1 LHYKSITR
9 NDFASGKIIS
19 VFKTH
24 KETMIKKFLI
34 IAFASFIGANAFA
47 QNRERE
53 YKVTINDK
61 DSATNA
67 IVDAKLKA
75 AFFQVYPKFAQAD
88 GYRTKRNVV
97 LDLVTEETATIKAKA
112 GEIKVNSQWIKNK
125 SQKKIQKELFT
136 ALSKNW
142 VSYSKEKHKGYELTF
157 ISKDPN
163 LDPAVRKNLIATYF
177 EIYPTLVKTFNDKST
192 HDVLFVV
199 DTAYK
204 AVAEASGNRILFSAG
219 YMKAHPTDIDVVTH
233 ETMHIVQGYGYSAG
247 PVWLTEG
254 IADYVRYKY
263 GVDNVGSKWSLPAYN
278 EKQSYK
284 NSYRITARF
293 FAWLEQNV
301 KPGLIANLDQQLR
314 AHQYTEQSWT
324 ALTGKTLDQ
333 LWEDYSKEPQKVTL
347 TYSSKK

>member
-1 LHYKSITR
+1 
-9 NDFASGKIIS
+9 
-19 VFKTH
+19 
-24 KETMIKKFLI
+24 MIKKFLI
-34 IAFASFIGANAFA
+34 IALLASTISTFA
-47 QNRERE
+47 QNKGYELTVNDE
-53 YKVTINDK
+53 SNIADAVT
-61 DSATNA
+61 
-67 IVDAKLKA
+67 KA
-75 AFFQVYPKFAQAD
+75 RLDTAFTQVYPKFAMAD
-88 GYRTKRNVV
+88 GYRTKRKVELTFANSE
-97 LDLVTEETATIKAKA
+97 TETIKAKA
-112 GEIKVNSQWIKNK
+112 GEIKVNSGWVKGK
-125 SQKKIQKELFT
+125 SQSKINKELFN
-136 ALSKNW
+136 ALAKNW

-157 ISKDPN
+157 ISKDPD
-163 LDPAVRKNLIATYF
+163 LDPTVRKKLIATYF

-263 GVDNVGSKWSLPAYN
+263 GVDNVGSKWSLPDYN
-278 EKQSYK
+278 AKQSYK

-301 KPGLIANLDQQLR
+301 KPGLIATLDQQLR
-314 AHQYTEQSWT
+314 ARQYNEQSWA
-324 ALTGKTLDQ
+324 ALTGKTVDQ
-333 LWEDYSKEPQKVTL
+333 LWDDYSKEPQKVSL

>member
-1 LHYKSITR
+1 
-9 NDFASGKIIS
+9 
-19 VFKTH
+19 
-24 KETMIKKFLI
+24 MIKKFLI
-34 IAFASFIGANAFA
+34 FALVSCSAVFASA
-47 QNRERE
+47 QNRERG
-53 YKVTINDK
+53 YKIIINDK

-67 IVDAKLKA
+67 VLDAKLKV
-75 AFFQVYPKFAQAD
+75 AFINVYSGFAQAD
-88 GYRTKRNVV
+88 GYRTKRNVI
-97 LDLVTEETATIKAKA
+97 LDFVTDETPTIYAKA
-112 GEIKVNSQWIKNK
+112 GEIKVNREWVKNK
-125 SQKKIQKELFT
+125 SQRKIEKELFT
-136 ALSKNW
+136 ALAKNW
-142 VSYSKEKHKGYELTF
+142 VSYSKEKHRGYTLTF

-163 LDPAVRKNLIATYF
+163 LDPAVRKNLISTYF
-177 EIYPTLVKTFNDKST
+177 EIYPTLVKTFNQKST

-278 EKQSYK
+278 AKQHYT

-301 KPGLIANLDQQLR
+301 KPGLVAALDQQLR
-314 AHQYTEQSWT
+314 AHEYTEQSWT
-324 ALTGKTLDQ
+324 ALTGKDLNQ
-333 LWEDYSKEPQKVTL
+333 LWVDYSKEPQKVSL

>member
-1 LHYKSITR
+1 M
-9 NDFASGKIIS
+9 N
-19 VFKTH
+19 
-24 KETMIKKFLI
+24 KKFLI
-34 IAFASFIGANAFA
+34 MALMLLVTTSAFA
-47 QNRERE
+47 QKREKE
-53 YKVTINDK
+53 YKLTINDP
-61 DSATNA
+61 DSATNGY
-67 IVDAKLKA
+67 VDLKLRNAVMK
-75 AFFQVYPKFAQAD
+75 VYPFFAQAD
-88 GYRTKRNVV
+88 GYRTKRQVT
-97 LDLVTEETATIKAKA
+97 LDFVTDETPTVIAKA
-112 GEIKVNSQWIKNK
+112 GEIKVNKDWAKNK
-125 SQKKIQKELFT
+125 SEKKIEKALFE
-136 ALSKNW
+136 AFIKNW
-142 VSYSKEKHKGYELTF
+142 ASYSKEKHKGYTLTF

-163 LDPAVRKNLIATYF
+163 LDPKVRENLISTYF

-192 HDVLFVV
+192 RDVLFVV

-278 EKQSYK
+278 EKQNYT

-301 KPGLIANLDQQLR
+301 KPGLIATLDQQLR
-314 AHQYTEQSWT
+314 AHQYNAQSWET
-324 ALTGKTLDQ
+324 LTGKTLDQ
-333 LWEDYSKEPQKVTL
+333 LWADYGKESEKVTL

>member
-1 LHYKSITR
+1 
-9 NDFASGKIIS
+9 
-19 VFKTH
+19 
-24 KETMIKKFLI
+24 MIKKFLI
-34 IAFASFIGANAFA
+34 FALVSCSAVFASA
-47 QNRERE
+47 QNRERG
-53 YKVTINDK
+53 YKIIINDK

-67 IVDAKLKA
+67 VLDAKLKA
-75 AFFQVYPKFAQAD
+75 AFINVYPSFAQAD
-88 GYRTKRNVV
+88 GYRTKRNVI
-97 LDLVTEETATIKAKA
+97 LDFVTDETPTIYAKA
-112 GEIKVNSQWIKNK
+112 GEIKVNSEWVKNK
-125 SQKKIQKELFT
+125 SQRKIEKELFT
-136 ALSKNW
+136 ALAKNW
-142 VSYSKEKHKGYELTF
+142 VSYSKEKHKGYTLTF

-163 LDPAVRKNLIATYF
+163 LDPAVRKNLISTYF
-177 EIYPTLVKTFNDKST
+177 EIYPTLVKTFNQKST

-263 GVDNVGSKWSLPAYN
+263 GVDNVGSKWNLPAYN
-278 EKQSYK
+278 AKQHYT

-301 KPGLIANLDQQLR
+301 KPGLVAALDQQLR
-314 AHQYTEQSWT
+314 AHEYTEQSWT
-324 ALTGKTLDQ
+324 ALTGKDLNQ
-333 LWEDYSKEPQKVTL
+333 LWADYSKEPQKVSL

>member
-1 LHYKSITR
+1 
-9 NDFASGKIIS
+9 
-19 VFKTH
+19 
-24 KETMIKKFLI
+24 MIKKFLI
-34 IAFASFIGANAFA
+34 LALASCLAVVASA
-47 QNRERE
+47 QNRERG
-53 YKVTINDK
+53 YKIVINDK

-67 IVDAKLKA
+67 ALNVKLKA
-75 AFFQVYPKFAQAD
+75 AFINVYPWFAQAD

-97 LDLVTEETATIKAKA
+97 LDFVKDETPTIKAKA
-112 GEIKVNSQWIKNK
+112 GEIKVNSEWIKNK
-125 SQKKIQKELFT
+125 SQRKIEKELFT

-142 VSYSKEKHKGYELTF
+142 VSYSKEKHKGYTLTF
-157 ISKDPN
+157 ISKDPD
-163 LDPAVRKNLIATYF
+163 LDPTVRKNLIATYF
-177 EIYPTLVKTFNDKST
+177 EIYPTLVKIFNPKST

-254 IADYVRYKY
+254 IADYVRYKF
-263 GVDNVGSKWSLPAYN
+263 GVDNVGSRWSLPAYN
-278 EKQSYK
+278 AKQNYT

-301 KPGLIANLDQQLR
+301 KPGLIAALDQQLR
-314 AHQYTEQSWT
+314 AHQYTTQSWT
-324 ALTGKTLDQ
+324 TLTGKSVDQ
-333 LWEDYSKEPQKVTL
+333 LWDDYSKEPEKVNL

>member
-1 LHYKSITR
+1 MGS
-9 NDFASGKIIS
+9 DFCNSNCHFIIHQTNQM
-19 VFKTH
+19 K
-24 KETMIKKFLI
+24 KKFLLV
-34 IAFASFIGANAFA
+34 ALVSFLGAAAFA
-47 QNRERE
+47 QNRGQRE
-53 YKVTINDK
+53 YKITINDA
-61 DSATNA
+61 DSIANAT
-67 IVDAKLKA
+67 LHGRLRT
-75 AFFQVYPKFAQAD
+75 AFFEVYPFFAQAD

-97 LDLVTEETATIKAKA
+97 LDLVTDETPTIKAKA
-112 GEIKVNSQWIKNK
+112 GEIKVNSQWVKNK
-125 SQKKIQKELFT
+125 SQKKIQKELFA

-157 ISKDPN
+157 ISKDPD
-163 LDPAVRKNLIATYF
+163 LDPTVRKKLIATYF
-177 EIYPTLVKTFNDKST
+177 EIYPTLVKTFNNQST
-192 HDVLFVV
+192 HEVLFVV

-254 IADYVRYKY
+254 IADYIRYKY
-263 GVDNVGSKWSLPAYN
+263 GVDNVGSKWSLPDYN
-278 EKQSYK
+278 AKQSYK

-301 KPGLIANLDQQLR
+301 KPGLIATLDQQLR
-314 AHQYTEQSWT
+314 AHQFTEQSWA
-324 ALTGKTLDQ
+324 ALTGKTVDQ
-333 LWEDYSKEPQKVTL
+333 LWEDYGKEPQKVSL

>member
-1 LHYKSITR
+1 MNK
-9 NDFASGKIIS
+9 KILILALVS
-19 VFKTH
+19 
-24 KETMIKKFLI
+24 FL
-34 IAFASFIGANAFA
+34 AGAAAA

-53 YKVTINDK
+53 YKITINDK
-61 DSATNA
+61 DSVTNA
-67 IVDAKLKA
+67 KVDAKLKA
-75 AFFQVYPKFAQAD
+75 AFFEVYPGFAQAD

-97 LDLVTEETATIKAKA
+97 LDFVKDETPTIIAKA
-112 GEIKVNSQWIKNK
+112 GEIKVNSEWVKNK

-142 VSYSKEKHKGYELTF
+142 VSYSKEKHNGYTLTF

-163 LDPAVRKNLIATYF
+163 LDPAVRKNLISTYF
-177 EIYPTLVKTFNDKST
+177 EIYPKLVKTFNDKST

-233 ETMHIVQGYGYSAG
+233 ETMQIVQGYGYSAG

-278 EKQSYK
+278 EKQNYT

-301 KPGLIANLDQQLR
+301 KPGLIATLDQQLR
-314 AHQYTEQSWT
+314 AHQYNAQSWET
-324 ALTGKTLDQ
+324 ITGKTLDQ
-333 LWEDYSKEPQKVTL
+333 LWTDYGKEPQKVTL
-347 TYSSKK
+347 TYSSKKS